1 VVFAGSRDGLAAGGK
16 AVIVCDVEVI
26 EDVVLP
32 VLAIFAFYA
41 ILVVRLSRR
50 NFSRV
55 KLYRETPVVHYHH
68 VVYRQTSVSI
78 FLELPHS
85 T

>member
-32 VLAIFAFYA
+32 VLAIFAFCVA
-41 ILVVRLSRR
+41 LVVRLSRR

-55 KLYRETPVVHYHH
+55 KLYRETRPLSS
-68 VVYRQTSVSI
+68 RG
-78 FLELPHS
+78 LPANFS
-85 T
+85 LDFP